1 MMDSYHSIGSHRHK
15 SRLHMLFSV
24 NEELISLKIGESAK
38 VGAFDLESE
47 SLEALKE
54 LISQGFE

>member
-1 MMDSYHSIGSHRHK
+1 
-15 SRLHMLFSV
+15 MLFSV
-24 NEELISLKIGESAK
+24 NEELISVKIGESAK
-38 VGAFDLESE
+38 VGAFDWESE